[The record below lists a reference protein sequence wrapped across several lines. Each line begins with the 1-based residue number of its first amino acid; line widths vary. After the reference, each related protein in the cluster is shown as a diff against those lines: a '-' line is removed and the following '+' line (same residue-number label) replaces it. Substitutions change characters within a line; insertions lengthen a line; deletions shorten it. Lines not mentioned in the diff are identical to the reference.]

1 MVPKYRP
8 DVDGLRAVA
17 VLSVMFFHLK
27 SSLFTG
33 GFVGVDVFFVISG
46 YLITTIIVREIAEG
60 TFSIANFYE
69 RRFRRILPALIVV
82 MMATLLA
89 GSFLLT
95 PGNLIDLGHSAAATA
110 AFCANILFFM
120 QSGYFAGPA
129 ELKPLLHTWSLAI
142 EEQYYIFFPLML
154 MLIARFDG
162 ARYFR
167 WLLGISLVSFATCV
181 VATKLDASAAFY
193 LIPSRAWELFI
204 GSILALHVLPAPAK
218 RSVRELM
225 ALCGVG
231 MIAWAVFAYT
241 RDTPFPGIAAALPTL
256 GTALV
261 IQAGVGGRSVVS
273 SVLSLR
279 PIVFIGLISYSL
291 YLWHWPIIVYT
302 RLCSITEPGP
312 LAIALMLLATFAA
325 AILTWAYVETPF
337 RKRRLLPR
345 RKGLIAT
352 SFAALLTMFCSGMVL
367 AVEDGLPHRDA
378 RFEPSDPEWAHWDGC
393 AKRTSG
399 RFSAAD
405 LCAIGAPG
413 RSPSFLV
420 WGDSHARALAS
431 GIDQS
436 ARSYGASGMMASRLA
451 CPPLL
456 AIERPSRDSCER
468 FNEQVLQ
475 IVAADSRIRTVILVG
490 RWALS
495 TKGTRYKQESG
506 ESIRLVDLL
515 APADAASNPIL
526 FERGVE
532 RTVAKLRALG
542 RDVVIVRPV
551 PEVGYDVPSYV
562 FSARITGRD
571 LNPIIAPKM
580 REYRERTREVDAT
593 FTKLGGRRLAQFVD
607 PAALLCNDRIC
618 PVTLKGVALYRD
630 DDHLSTYGSKYVSP
644 AFDAVFKT
652 LASNSV
658 PEASIAT
665 IVSRKPL
672 AHAVAPLRAGAAGG
686 SPRR

>member
-60 TFSIANFYE
+60 SFSIANFYE

-82 MMATLLA
+82 MAATLVA

-110 AFCANILFFM
+110 VFCANILFFM

-154 MLIARFDG
+154 MLIARFDA

-167 WLLGISLVSFATCV
+167 WLLAIGLASFAMCV
-181 VATKLDASAAFY
+181 MATKFDASAAFY
-193 LIPSRAWELFI
+193 LIPTRAWELFI
-204 GSILALHVLPAPAK
+204 GSILALHVLPAPGK
-218 RSVRELM
+218 RYVREPM
-225 ALCGVG
+225 ALCGVA

-241 RDTPFPGIAAALPTL
+241 RDTPFPGVAAALPTL

-337 RKRRLLPR
+337 RRRRLLPR
-345 RKGLIAT
+345 RRGLIAT

-393 AKRTSG
+393 AKRTSS
-399 RFSAAD
+399 RFTAAD

-431 GIDQS
+431 GIDRS
-436 ARSYGASGMMASRLA
+436 ARSFGANGVIASRLA

-456 AIERPSRDSCER
+456 EIERPERDSCEQ
-468 FNEQVLQ
+468 FNEQVLR
-475 IVAADSRIRTVILVG
+475 IVAADTRIRTVILVG

-495 TKGTRYKQESG
+495 TKGSRYKQESG

-515 APADAASNPIL
+515 APTDAASNPVL
-526 FERGVE
+526 FERGLE
-532 RTVAKLRALG
+532 RTVAKLRALD
-542 RDVVIVRPV
+542 RKVVIVRPV

-571 LNPIIAPKM
+571 LNPIIAPKVQ
-580 REYRERTREVDAT
+580 EYRDRTREVDST
-593 FTKLGGRRLAQFVD
+593 FSKLGGLRLASFVD
-607 PAALLCNDRIC
+607 PATLLCNDTIC
-618 PVTLKGVALYRD
+618 PVTARGMALYRD
-630 DDHLSTYGSKYVSP
+630 DDHLSTYGSKVVSP
-644 AFDAVFKT
+644 IFDEVFGALT
-652 LASNSV
+652 GRHAPDAAAAS
-658 PEASIAT
+658 SIPPGPR
-665 IVSRKPL
+665 SP
-672 AHAVAPLRAGAAGG
+672 AGVQLPAG
-686 SPRR
+686 R